1 MLNGV
6 KFARSNFF
14 FLFYSYQL
22 FKRNM
27 NGSSF
32 WFQRKT
38 WTGKP
43 NSSSKKSTNYWYLP
57 ISPLTMTTRWSGSAP
72 EETWKTSSP
81 PLSAST
87 LMTALLSLPLKQPP
101 PIFLNTSMLLPELLA
116 ATAKGL
122 QVGDENPNP
131 MLNKNADSLRIGL
144 ENADASGDD
153 DEDEAAAEAVRRG
166 EVAAI
171 MERIM
176 WKRKRNV
183 KKGNGSFV
191 CVCVKEGRAESV
203 TSRKVLFAY
212 GEIIYTVFSFY
223 SEKK

>member
-1 MLNGV
+1 MV
-6 KFARSNFF
+6 SNLQGLIFF
-14 FLFYSYQL
+14 FFSTLTSYS
-22 FKRNM
+22 ND
-27 NGSSF
+27 
-32 WFQRKT
+32 T
-38 WTGKP
+38 WTWDNFDFNVKLEP
-43 NSSSKKSTNYWYLP
+43 ENRIQAPKKSTNYWYLP

-203 TSRKVLFAY
+203 TSRKVLFAC

-223 SEKK
+223 S